1 MLNINI
7 NIIDEKRS
15 EGDYLIC
22 EGDSIRIG
30 SNNYFSE
37 EGNFEQ
43 VLTSD
48 SGCDSLI
55 LLRISY
61 KDEELC
67 ENGVCGKY
75 YIPNVFSPNNDGI
88 NDEFEVVVK
97 NVTINYMAIF
107 NRWGGVVFS
116 SNDINPKWNG
126 MFKNLEVNPGVY
138 VYMIRGFCN
147 NNKPIFE
154 YGDITVFR

>member
-1 MLNINI
+1 MFGA
-7 NIIDEKRS
+7 S
-15 EGDYLIC
+15 IC
-22 EGDSIRIG
+22 GQMG

>member
-1 MLNINI
+1 M
-7 NIIDEKRS
+7 
-15 EGDYLIC
+15 
-22 EGDSIRIG
+22 
-30 SNNYFSE
+30 
-37 EGNFEQ
+37 
-43 VLTSD
+43 
-48 SGCDSLI
+48 
-55 LLRISY
+55 LRISY

-97 NVTINYMAIF
+97 TSQSIIWQYLT
-107 NRWGGVVFS
+107 GGEELFFS